1 MINCY
6 LAVEGVRCHLG
17 AEGAKNNGLV
27 SNYLN
32 DNIDVFPYDEPV
44 EENIVEITCFPFDDA
59 SFDPATLGV
68 SVSIVEISE
77 PMRGIEPVEF
87 AAFGRQEGDG

>member
-1 MINCY
+1 M
-6 LAVEGVRCHLG
+6 G

-68 SVSIVEISE
+68 SVSIGQIPE
-77 PMRGIEPVEF
+77 PMRGIVPVEF
-87 AAFGRQEGDG
+87 AGVEGREGDG

>member
-1 MINCY
+1 
-6 LAVEGVRCHLG
+6 LD
-17 AEGAKNNGLV
+17 AEGAKNNRLV
-27 SNYLN
+27 SNYLY
-32 DNIDVFPYDEPV
+32 DNIDVFPYDEPA
-44 EENIVEITCFPFDDA
+44 EENIVKITCFPFDDA

>member
-1 MINCY
+1 M
-6 LAVEGVRCHLG
+6 G

-68 SVSIVEISE
+68 SVSIVEIPE

-87 AAFGRQEGDG
+87 AGVEGQEGDG